1 MSETIVGIDPGLKGG
16 IAILYR
22 DDLAVHPMPLIDSN
36 WTWLREICRAYEP
49 SAFIEKVHSMPK
61 QGVASTF
68 KFGMGYGFL
77 RGLLAGWSVPVNLV
91 TPQAWQKTILAGE
104 NKDDKK
110 AASVAVAQ
118 RMFPGVDFR
127 ASDRCRKPSDGMAE
141 SALIALYGRKFL
153 TGMRT

>member
-1 MSETIVGIDPGLKGG
+1 MSETIIGIDCGLKGG

-22 DDLAVHPMPLIDSN
+22 DNLAVYPMPLIDSN
-36 WTWLREICRAYEP
+36 WTWLREICLAYQP
-49 SAFIEKVHSMPK
+49 NAFIEKVHSMPK

-91 TPQAWQKTILAGE
+91 TPQAWQKEMLAGE

-118 RMFPGVDFR
+118 RMFPKVDFR

-141 SALIALYGRKFL
+141 AALIALYGRQFL
-153 TGMRT
+153 TGR